1 MAICLKLERLVMQKF
16 AHKRPPMT
24 STGAGGRLSYFLS
37 RAIAN
42 IRQNPF
48 VNLVTIGT
56 ITLALLIVSLF
67 LLVFVNLENA
77 AESWSEK
84 VQVTIY
90 FDKELTQ
97 QQQTDLKNRIMA
109 LPETARVNW
118 VSREEALKRFKDRL
132 RGQET
137 LLDGIRAEILPA
149 SFEITLKKNSRSS
162 EAVDAY
168 VTRLRQIP
176 GMGEIQ
182 YGEEWVRRFNTFLV
196 FMRVVG
202 ALLGGFLVLAVV
214 FIVANTIRLTIYA
227 RRDELE
233 VMSLVG
239 ATRLFIK
246 MPFLLEGLIQ
256 GLAGGLLSLLLLFAT
271 YELFL
276 HNSGNFLTFNPAAT
290 GLAFLPPEY
299 CAALIVSGVV
309 LGVFGSLTALRRFM
323 NDISG

>member
-1 MAICLKLERLVMQKF
+1 MQKF

-24 STGAGGRLSYFLS
+24 SSGAGGRLSYFLS

-118 VSREEALKRFKDRL
+118 VSREEALKRFQ
-132 RGQET
+132 GPSAGT
-137 LLDGIRAEILPA
+137 G
-149 SFEITLKKNSRSS
+149 N
-162 EAVDAY
+162 AV
-168 VTRLRQIP
+168 
-176 GMGEIQ
+176 G
-182 YGEEWVRRFNTFLV
+182 WH
-196 FMRVVG
+196 
-202 ALLGGFLVLAVV
+202 
-214 FIVANTIRLTIYA
+214 
-227 RRDELE
+227 
-233 VMSLVG
+233 
-239 ATRLFIK
+239 
-246 MPFLLEGLIQ
+246 Q
-256 GLAGGLLSLLLLFAT
+256 G
-271 YELFL
+271 
-276 HNSGNFLTFNPAAT
+276 
-290 GLAFLPPEY
+290 
-299 CAALIVSGVV
+299 
-309 LGVFGSLTALRRFM
+309 
-323 NDISG
+323 

>member
-1 MAICLKLERLVMQKF
+1 MQKF
-16 AHKRPPMT
+16 AHKRPAMT
-24 STGAGGRLSYFLS
+24 ATGTGGRFSYFLG

-42 IRQNPF
+42 MRQNPF
-48 VNLVTIGT
+48 VSLVTIGT

-77 AESWSEK
+77 AENWSEK
-84 VQVTIY
+84 VQVTVY
-90 FDKELTQ
+90 FDRELTQ
-97 QQQTDLKNRIMA
+97 QQQTDMKNRIVA
-109 LPETARVNW
+109 IQETSQVNW
-118 VSREEALKRFKDRL
+118 IGRDEALKRFKGRL

-137 LLDGIRAEILPA
+137 LLDGIRAEILPT
-149 SFEITLKKNSRSS
+149 SFEITLKKKNRSS

-168 VTRLRQIP
+168 VARLRSIP

-182 YGEEWVRRFNTFLV
+182 YGEEWVRRFNTFLA

-233 VMSLVG
+233 IMSLVG

-246 MPFLLEGLIQ
+246 MPFLLEGLVQ
-256 GLAGGLLSLLLLFAT
+256 GMAGGLLSLLLLFAT

-276 HNSGNFLTFNPAAT
+276 QNSGNFLTFNPAAA
-290 GLAFLPPEY
+290 GLAFLPLEY
-299 CAALIVSGVV
+299 CAALLFSGVA
-309 LGVFGSLTALRRFM
+309 LGVLGSLTALRRFM
-323 NDISG
+323 SNSSG

>member
-1 MAICLKLERLVMQKF
+1 MQKKPV
-16 AHKRPPMT
+16 AKRPAMA
-24 STGAGGRLSYFLS
+24 SSGAGGRFSYFVK
-37 RAIAN
+37 RAVAN
-42 IRQNPF
+42 MRQNTF
-48 VNLVTIGT
+48 VNVVTVGT
-56 ITLALLIVSLF
+56 ITLALLIVALF

-84 VQVTIY
+84 VQITVY
-90 FDKELTQ
+90 FERELTPQ
-97 QQQTDLKNRIMA
+97 DQNDLKGRITG
-109 LPETARVNW
+109 LDGTARVNW
-118 VSREEALKRFKDRL
+118 VGKEEALKRFKGRL

-137 LLDGIRAEILPA
+137 LLEGIRADILPT
-149 SFEITLKKNSRSS
+149 SFEITLKKDSRGS
-162 EAVDAY
+162 EAVEAY
-168 VTRLRQIP
+168 VTRLRGIP

-182 YGEEWVRRFNTFLV
+182 YGEEWVRRFNTFLT

-214 FIVANTIRLTIYA
+214 FIVSNTIRLTIYA

-239 ATRLFIK
+239 ATRMFIK
-246 MPFLLEGLIQ
+246 MPFLLEGLLQ

-276 HNSGNFLTFNPAAT
+276 HNSGNFLTFNPAAA

-299 CAALIVSGVV
+299 CIALFLSGGV
-309 LGVFGSLTALRRFM
+309 LGIVGSLTALRRFIGDLT
-323 NDISG
+323 NC